1 MGKIIGIKEAGNGGL
16 IDWNHV
22 LVIRKGNFESR
33 ILLREDVSGW
43 TISRFPL
50 ECYNFASWRNW
61 LSLMGSWI
69 INWLDARWR
78 LPLFPTGGSLSIPC
92 RSQLFPPPRYLLYP
106 TLNYLL
112 KEHLIFQLTSTR
124 TQTSTMYKLCELH
137 STQGGAFTL
146 AIVYWE
152 NEWNTTWDQHISQS
166 FSCLRFSTR
175 YSNNL

>member
-1 MGKIIGIKEAGNGGL
+1 MGKIIGIKEAGNGGV

-33 ILLREDVSGW
+33 ILLPEDVSGW

-50 ECYNFASWRNW
+50 ECYRFASWRNW

-78 LPLFPTGGSLSIPC
+78 LPLFPTSGSLSIPC

-124 TQTSTMYKLCELH
+124 TQTSTMYMLCELH
-137 STQGGAFTL
+137 STQGGAL
-146 AIVYWE
+146 YIGYCLLR
-152 NEWNTTWDQHISQS
+152 EWVKYH
-166 FSCLRFSTR
+166 LRPTHLSVLLMFAFL
-175 YSNNL
+175 Y